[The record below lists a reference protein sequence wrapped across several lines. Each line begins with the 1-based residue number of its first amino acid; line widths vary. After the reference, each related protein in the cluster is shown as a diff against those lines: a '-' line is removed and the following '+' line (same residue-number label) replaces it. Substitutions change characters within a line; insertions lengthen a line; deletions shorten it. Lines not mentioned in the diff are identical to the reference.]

1 MCTHI
6 QTAGPTY
13 PELTYSLLSI
23 RAVEKTRIIELLI
36 RNRVSVPMGD
46 GLCEMER
53 TTAANLLQTLW
64 SPFDKCP
71 AGGSILCT
79 LGIRTNG
86 MVATPVDRE

>member
-46 GLCEMER
+46 ALCEMKR
-53 TTAANLLQTLW
+53 TTAVNLLQTLW
-64 SPFDKCP
+64 SLFDRCLI
-71 AGGSILCT
+71 GGHILRT
-79 LGIRTNG
+79 LEIRTNG
-86 MVATPVDRE
+86 MVASPLDRE